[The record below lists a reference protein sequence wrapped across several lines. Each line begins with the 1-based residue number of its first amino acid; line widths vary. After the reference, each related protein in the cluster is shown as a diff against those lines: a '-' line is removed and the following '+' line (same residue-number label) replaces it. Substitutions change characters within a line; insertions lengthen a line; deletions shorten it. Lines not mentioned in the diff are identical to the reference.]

1 MSESR
6 MDRDTQVRRL
16 MSRLRVARRVFVLY
30 GLPGS
35 GRSALA
41 EELAHEAGA
50 SLRLPVHWLSLGVRA
65 TTPERLVLRLLLTS
79 GAAQAELGPALL
91 STPEF
96 LSGLATAACQNHFRA
111 HPAVIVLDDLPE
123 DINGKDFLPMAVRLL
138 EDTRCVL
145 IATATRASRTS
156 RSDRSDVIQHRVD
169 LTPEAYQDLLS
180 TTRRA
185 PTLLRTLAAW
195 EGAEFSPDIALPV
208 EDLTT
213 AEWREAVVG
222 LHQEGLLQQPRPG
235 WYELRPALRT
245 QLVLGHTT
253 EALRSSSQRLD
264 SGLSRAVP
272 REPGALGDAAEPY
285 VDLALRLCRSREAN
299 SHEFTTWLA
308 HQLVGE
314 GALLPLLM
322 LRTGLGHATD
332 DRDILR
338 VPLAAAARQT
348 GQPQTAAEALAGIDT
363 PDAVRELAMTR
374 HHMGQLDTAEAP
386 LDALPTDVP
395 DGWAL
400 HTRASIRTDRGELSD
415 VGRLLRRAIETHQV
429 HGDRRGEAWA
439 VFHYGR
445 WRLMCGD
452 PEEARKRLETA
463 RFAFRDIGDVVG
475 AAWVGTELCR
485 VELLLNGDRPDVMLE
500 LKAAPLAH
508 REHGDV
514 RGEAWATLL
523 QGVAYADADLPGS
536 ATHVLLQ
543 TLRLFESVPDRLGI
557 AWTRHHLAWLTRGDR
572 TAELRRVLDAFDE
585 TGCLNGPAWTL
596 LLQAAPPDAD
606 RGRLDEAQ
614 SRFEALGDSAGEH
627 WVAIVRDGPGSSRGA
642 RAVRALTNCYP
653 RPVLKNTEWDDFD
666 TIPLMVRH
674 LLPEAAASPDGAQP
688 GEVSPAAFV
697 RLVLLDDSPATG
709 GGARIVLRVEP
720 GGEYSGSTSEELLP
734 PLTAR
739 ATPLTRADVDPT
751 HSVPVNG
758 TALFRFTPYQTGR
771 HRIRFTVEDAE
782 SNTVLQQ
789 VETEIE
795 VIGPTR
801 TAPGSAAP
809 QPMPTPAFA
818 QGA

>member
-1 MSESR
+1 
-6 MDRDTQVRRL
+6 
-16 MSRLRVARRVFVLY
+16 MSRLRVTRRVFVLY

-35 GRSALA
+35 GRSSLA

-50 SLRLPVHWLSLGVRA
+50 ALRLPVHWLSLGVRA
-65 TTPERLVLRLLLTS
+65 TAPERLVLRLLLTS
-79 GAAQAELGPALL
+79 GAAQTELGPALL
-91 STPEF
+91 SSPEV
-96 LSGLATAACQNHFRA
+96 LAGLAAAACQNHFRA

-123 DINGKDFLPMAVRLL
+123 ETDGKDLLRTAVRLL
-138 EDTRCVL
+138 ENTGCVL
-145 IATATRASRTS
+145 IATTTRASRTS
-156 RSDRSDVIQHRVD
+156 NSDRSGVMRHQVD

-185 PTLLRTLAAW
+185 PALLRTLAAW
-195 EGAEFSPDIALPV
+195 EGAEFSPNMALPV
-208 EDLTT
+208 ENLTR
-213 AEWREAVVG
+213 AEWREAVEG

-235 WYELRPALRT
+235 WYELRPALRA
-245 QLVLGHTT
+245 QLVLDQTHD
-253 EALRSSSQRLD
+253 ELRSNSQRLD
-264 SGLSRAVP
+264 SGLSRAVT

-299 SHEFTTWLA
+299 SREFTTWLA
-308 HQLVGE
+308 HRLVGE

-332 DRDILR
+332 DRDTLR

-348 GQPQTAAEALAGIDT
+348 GQPQTAADALAGIDT
-363 PDAVRELAMTR
+363 PDAIRELAMAR
-374 HHMGQLDTAEAP
+374 HHMGQLETAEAP
-386 LDALPTDVP
+386 LDALPADVP

-400 HTRASIRTDRGELSD
+400 HTRASIRTDRGELRE

-445 WRLMCGD
+445 WRLICGD

-463 RFAFRDIGDVVG
+463 RFAFHDVGDVVG
-475 AAWVGTELCR
+475 AAWTSTELCR
-485 VELLLNGDRPDVMLE
+485 VELLLNGARTDVMLE
-500 LKAAPLAH
+500 LKATPLPH

-536 ATHVLLQ
+536 AAHVLLQ

-572 TAELRRVLDAFDE
+572 TAAIRRVLDAFDE
-585 TGCLNGPAWTL
+585 TGCRNGQAWTL
-596 LLQAAPPDAD
+596 LLQAARPGAD

-614 SRFEALGDSAGEH
+614 SRFEALGDTAGER
-627 WVAIVRDGPGSSRGA
+627 WVAVVRDGPGSSRGA
-642 RAVRALTNCYP
+642 RAVRALTSCYP
-653 RPVLKNTEWDDFD
+653 RPVLLNTEWDDFD

-674 LLPEAAASPDGAQP
+674 LLPETAASPDGAPP

-697 RLVLLDDSPATG
+697 RLALLDDSPATG
-709 GGARIVLRVEP
+709 GEARIVLRVEP
-720 GGEYSGSTSEELLP
+720 GREYSGAPSEELLP

-751 HSVPVNG
+751 NSVPVNG
-758 TALFRFTPYQTGR
+758 TALFRFTAYQTGL
-771 HRIRFTVEDAE
+771 HRIRFTIEDAE
-782 SNTVLQQ
+782 SHTVLQQ

-795 VIGPTR
+795 VIGTTG
-801 TAPGSAAP
+801 TAPVSAAP

>member
-1 MSESR
+1 
-6 MDRDTQVRRL
+6 MDRDVQVRRL
-16 MSRLRVARRVFVLY
+16 MSRLRGTRRVFVLY

-50 SLRLPVHWLSLGVRA
+50 TLSLPVHWLSLGVRTA
-65 TTPERLVLRLLLTS
+65 APERLVLRLLLTS
-79 GAAQAELGPALL
+79 GAAQTELGPALL
-91 STPEF
+91 STPEV
-96 LSGLATAACQNHFRA
+96 LAGLAAAACQNHFRA

-123 DINGKDFLPMAVRLL
+123 DTDGKDLLRTAVRLL
-138 EDTRCVL
+138 ENTGCVL
-145 IATATRASRTS
+145 IATTTRAIRTS
-156 RSDRSDVIQHRVD
+156 NSDRSGVTQHQVD

-180 TTRRA
+180 TARRA
-185 PTLLRTLAAW
+185 PALLRTLAVW
-195 EGAEFSPDIALPV
+195 EGAEFSPDMTLPV
-208 EDLTT
+208 EDLSP
-213 AEWREAVVG
+213 AEWREAVEG
-222 LHQEGLLQQPRPG
+222 LHQEGLLQQARPG
-235 WYELRPALRT
+235 WYELRPALRA
-245 QLVLGHTT
+245 QLVPDHTPD
-253 EALRSSSQRLD
+253 ELRSDSQRLD
-264 SGLSRAVP
+264 SALSRAVP

-299 SHEFTTWLA
+299 SREFTTWLA

-322 LRTGLGHATD
+322 LRAGLGHAAY

-338 VPLAAAARQT
+338 VPLAAAVRQT

-363 PDAVRELAMTR
+363 PDAIRELALAR
-374 HHMGQLDTAEAP
+374 HHMGQLDTAEVP
-386 LDALPTDVP
+386 LDALPADLP

-400 HTRASIRTDRGELSD
+400 HTRASIRTDRGELRE

-452 PEEARKRLETA
+452 PEEALKRFETA
-463 RFAFRDIGDVVG
+463 RFAFRDVGDVVG
-475 AAWVGTELCR
+475 AAWTSTELCR
-485 VELLLNGDRPDVMLE
+485 AELLLNGARTEVMLE
-500 LKAAPLAH
+500 LKATPLAH

-536 ATHVLLQ
+536 AAHVLLQ

-557 AWTRHHLAWLTRGDR
+557 AWTRHHLAWLTKGDR
-572 TAELRRVLDAFDE
+572 TAALRRVLDAFDE

-596 LLQAAPPDAD
+596 LLQGPGRAGAD
-606 RGRLDEAQ
+606 RAQLDEAQ
-614 SRFEALGDSAGEH
+614 SRFEALDDTAGVQ
-627 WVAIVRDGPGSSRGA
+627 WVAVVRDGPGSSRGA
-642 RAVRALTNCYP
+642 RAVRALTSCYP
-653 RPVLKNTEWDDFD
+653 RPVLKNMEWDDFD
-666 TIPLMVRH
+666 TIPLMVHH
-674 LLPEAAASPDGAQP
+674 LLPETAASPDGAPP

-697 RLVLLDDSPATG
+697 RLALLDDSPATG
-709 GGARIVLRVEP
+709 GEARIVLRVEP
-720 GGEYSGSTSEELLP
+720 GREYSGATSEELLP
-734 PLTAR
+734 PLTAW
-739 ATPLTRADVDPT
+739 ATPLTHADVDPT

-758 TALFRFTPYQTGR
+758 TALFRFTPYQPGR
-771 HRIRFTVEDAE
+771 HRIRFTIEDAE
-782 SNTVLQQ
+782 SNSVLQQ

-795 VIGPTR
+795 VIGTTG
-801 TAPGSAAP
+801 TAPVSAAP

>member
-6 MDRDTQVRRL
+6 MDRDSQVRRL
-16 MSRLRVARRVFVLY
+16 MSSLRVTRRVFVLY

-41 EELAHEAGA
+41 EELAHEACA

-96 LSGLATAACQNHFRA
+96 LSGLATAACQNFRA

-123 DINGKDFLPMAVRLL
+123 DINGKDFLSMAVRLL

-145 IATATRASRTS
+145 IATTTRASRTS
-156 RSDRSDVIQHRVD
+156 RSDRSGVIQHRVD

-245 QLVLGHTT
+245 QLALGHTP
-253 EALRSSSQRLD
+253 EALRSSSQRFDL
-264 SGLSRAVP
+264 GLSRAVP

-348 GQPQTAAEALAGIDT
+348 GQPQTAAEALAGINT

-463 RFAFRDIGDVVG
+463 RFTFRDIGDVVG
-475 AAWVGTELCR
+475 AAWAGTELCR

-523 QGVAYADADLPGS
+523 QGMAYADADLPGS
-536 ATHVLLQ
+536 AAHVLLQ

-585 TGCLNGPAWTL
+585 TGCLNGQAWTL

-627 WVAIVRDGPGSSRGA
+627 WVAVVRDGPGSSRGA

-666 TIPLMVRH
+666 TVPLMVRH
-674 LLPEAAASPDGAQP
+674 LLPEAAASPDGAPP

-697 RLVLLDDSPATG
+697 RLALLDDSPATG
-709 GGARIVLRVEP
+709 GGSRIVLRVEP
-720 GGEYSGSTSEELLP
+720 GGEYSGATSEELLP

-795 VIGPTR
+795 VIRTTR
-801 TAPGSAAP
+801 AAPGSAAP